1 MLKLFRAYQCFL
13 AFFLVISIVV
23 SVFTGSP

>member
-13 AFFLVISIVV
+13 GFFLVISIFM
-23 SVFTGSP
+23 SVFTGCS